1 MEISDC
7 LCQASREEYWK
18 VELDS
23 VKMAQPDTVWNSIV
37 FYALKGQN
45 NDGHDDVRSL
55 CDRGVRHFVL
65 MERMSESFGTD
76 AETYR

>member
-1 MEISDC
+1 MTVSVDIRSVT
-7 LCQASREEYWK
+7 RPEE
-18 VELDS
+18 
-23 VKMAQPDTVWNSIV
+23 TV

>member
-1 MEISDC
+1 MT
-7 LCQASREEYWK
+7 RPEE
-18 VELDS
+18 
-23 VKMAQPDTVWNSIV
+23 TV